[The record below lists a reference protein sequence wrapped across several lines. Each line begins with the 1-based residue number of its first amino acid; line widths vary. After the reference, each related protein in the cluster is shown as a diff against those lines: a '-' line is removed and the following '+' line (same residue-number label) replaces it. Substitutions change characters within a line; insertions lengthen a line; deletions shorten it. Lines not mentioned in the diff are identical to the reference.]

1 MALILCDECARHV
14 REVEAACPFCGAAR
28 SASDEDTPSPE
39 GPTRLSRA
47 AILLAGAMAMGA
59 CDRNPLAR
67 EPAIVQPYGAPP
79 NPPTPDVLEPA
90 IAQPYGVPPF
100 DPSPVVDAG
109 VVQPDVA
116 SSAPDVATPARAS
129 DGRTRARP
137 PTVRPVYGAP
147 PAAAYGAPPRAPVEF
162 KGDDDKD

>member
-28 SASDEDTPSPE
+28 SASEEDTPSPE
-39 GPTRLSRA
+39 GPTRMSRA

-59 CDRNPLAR
+59 CDRNPFAR
-67 EPAIVQPYGAPP
+67 EPTIVQPYGAPP

-100 DPSPVVDAG
+100 EPELM
-109 VVQPDVA
+109 PDVQT
-116 SSAPDVATPARAS
+116 SALDAAAVSPDVATPRGTR
-129 DGRTRARP
+129 GRRVQDRP
-137 PTVRPVYGAP
+137 PTVRPAYGA
-147 PAAAYGAPPRAPVEF
+147 PAAAYGGPPGGAGEF
-162 KGDDDKD
+162 KRTDEPE